1 MKRIFCITFI
11 SVVFSFSFLTGY
23 CSLYSVPVY
32 GAQDQWEDLTSN
44 EQLVDAFRAYCK
56 SRNTVIDGSLLDAV
70 TSFTTT
76 TFNNLCNTLGIDV
89 TLLQA
94 ELQRSYTGSG
104 YKYAFSQLGL
114 STYNRIFA
122 EFLQNNDLAVGDTVN
137 DKTLYSGEYFDGY
150 LIWIGSFTLP
160 VTNDNMPYVQRGSY
174 YLYSRSYI
182 MNNVDSVVS
191 FPIANKS
198 YNITQCTDYAV
209 SSSIKYLNSISL
221 FPVDGSSKFNYY
233 YFAVTGNYQLNG
245 SLKTIYDG
253 FPIIYKD
260 SSVGQYYLAFYSNR
274 SDTANGYPEHIR
286 NMTKVYPSSDD
297 VQATD
302 VYITTNNLT
311 INNETVI
318 NEGDT
323 YIIDSDGQPG
333 DGGSGDD
340 SDDDWN
346 PVLPDVPDA
355 GSDPSGGNTIDWPDL
370 DLPDFDL
377 PNFSLGDLRLKFPFS
392 IPFDIV
398 SILGVINAP
407 AVAPVIQED
416 IPIRIDLMNVDYT
429 IPINLDMSDSLYD
442 NFAVL
447 VRAVEFIGFC
457 IGLIHLTIR
466 LVKG

>member
-1 MKRIFCITFI
+1 MKRIFCIAFI
-11 SVVFSFSFLTGY
+11 FIVCSFSFLTGY

-32 GAQDQWEDLTSN
+32 GAQDQWEDVTSN
-44 EQLVDAFRAYCK
+44 EQLADAFRAYCK
-56 SRNTVIDGSLLDAV
+56 SRNTVIDGSVLDAV

-94 ELQRSYTGSG
+94 ELHRSYTGSG

-122 EFLQNNDLAVGDTVN
+122 EFLQNNDLSVGDSVE
-137 DKTLYSGEYFDGY
+137 DKVLKSGRWFQDDDGNGCWCYITNYQTFGFFDWNNISVVGSTYIYNGSTLYSLLPSSGSEFSFDIHINSSTYTLRATRAQNNNVY
-150 LIWIGSFTLP
+150 LYGTLGSDVIYNPDSWTGDMVVCYYSYLDKLS
-160 VTNDNMPYVQRGSY
+160 VSVRHYVRGSGANF
-174 YLYSRSYI
+174 RVI
-182 MNNVDSVVS
+182 
-191 FPIANKS
+191 PIID
-198 YNITQCTDYAV
+198 IT
-209 SSSIKYLNSISL
+209 SS
-221 FPVDGSSKFNYY
+221 GSSVDTSVNLNTFNNT
-233 YFAVTGNYQLNG
+233 V
-245 SLKTIYDG
+245 
-253 FPIIYKD
+253 
-260 SSVGQYYLAFYSNR
+260 
-274 SDTANGYPEHIR
+274 
-286 NMTKVYPSSDD
+286 
-297 VQATD
+297 
-302 VYITTNNLT
+302 

-323 YIIDSDGQPG
+323 YIINQDGEPETDDPVPDDPG
-333 DGGSGDD
+333 S
-340 SDDDWN
+340 DWN